1 MVKYFKVVKV
11 SKTSDTLDV
20 TLEERDNGVDGYL
33 SGQLRQ
39 NGFYEESILRDYPVR
54 GRKMSFLIK
63 RWVEIGTGKSVS
75 RRWNLFAE
83 GTRLSKEFAAFFKIC
98 LDRYPIT
105 GRSFE
110 WFFDIDGD
118 LFERQA
124 PSERLQAVEG
134 LCRGSSRREM
144 AGVPAEHRTA
154 SATFMPKHRLFT
166 MHHIWHRFGV

>member
-1 MVKYFKVVKV
+1 MELMV
-11 SKTSDTLDV
+11 TSPASFVRMASMRKASYGIIRSED
-20 TLEERDNGVDGYL
+20 ERCRSSSSAGAGL
-33 SGQLRQ
+33 RLGQARASADAG
-39 NGFYEESILRDYPVR
+39 NS
-54 GRKMSFLIK
+54 
-63 RWVEIGTGKSVS
+63 
-75 RRWNLFAE
+75 FAE
-83 GTRLSKEFAAFFKIC
+83 GARLSKEFAAFFKIC

-144 AGVPAEHRTA
+144 AGVPAEHRAA

-166 MHHIWHRFGV
+166 MHHILHRFGV